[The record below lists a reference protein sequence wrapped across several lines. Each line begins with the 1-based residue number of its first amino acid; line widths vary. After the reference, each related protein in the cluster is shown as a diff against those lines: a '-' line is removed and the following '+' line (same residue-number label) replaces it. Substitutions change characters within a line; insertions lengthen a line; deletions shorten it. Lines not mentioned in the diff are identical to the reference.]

1 MNILPDMSSSPDQ
14 IPIAIEEVLS
24 RIESLLC
31 QTWQE
36 TGFGAL
42 TIESERASDKK
53 IRIVIKG
60 SIHYRYIIS
69 DQDVSRWSGALPS
82 TRSSDTAQGK
92 RI

>member
-1 MNILPDMSSSPDQ
+1 MSIVHDMSSSPDQ

-53 IRIVIKG
+53 IRIIIKG
-60 SIHYRYIIS
+60 CTHYRYIIS
-69 DQDVSRWSGALPS
+69 DQDVSRWSGVLSS
-82 TRSSDTAQGK
+82 TRSSGTTSQEK
-92 RI
+92 